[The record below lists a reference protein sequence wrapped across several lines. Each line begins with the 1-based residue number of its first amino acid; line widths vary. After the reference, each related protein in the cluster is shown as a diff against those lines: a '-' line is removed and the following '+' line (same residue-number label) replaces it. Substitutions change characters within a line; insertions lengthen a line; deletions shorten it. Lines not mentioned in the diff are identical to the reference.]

1 MPSAAIAIPVLLVAF
16 VLLRLSRLGDRR
28 DATAHEPTGEPLT
41 RLPIRTRNAY
51 VDAMT
56 RLGIGI
62 SLAVLVVSA
71 AFFLIANTSAG
82 IGTAILALGLPSLWI
97 VNVRLSHGGVVELWP
112 DRLIIRTRNST
123 HDYPWRDIESVRV
136 ATWHESSPGERGF
149 VRILGADVREPFARV
164 ARVRL
169 RRRIGMSMG
178 LWRTRYG
185 TEIEGLPI
193 PMRAIKV
200 FVDNPEALAALAQP
214 HVDSVARAA
223 LSSTPIRPPSRQASR
238 TS

>member
-1 MPSAAIAIPVLLVAF
+1 MTTAVAIPILLAAF

-28 DATAHEPTGEPLT
+28 DAAAHAPSGEPLA

-62 SLAVLVVSA
+62 SLAGLLVSA
-71 AFFLIANTSAG
+71 TFILIGDTNAG
-82 IGTAILALGLPSLWI
+82 IGTSILALGLPSLWT

-136 ATWHESSPGERGF
+136 ATWLESKPRERGF
-149 VRILGADVREPFARV
+149 VRILGADVREPFAL
-164 ARVRL
+164 VRL

-178 LWRTRYG
+178 FWRTRYG
-185 TEIEGLPI
+185 TEVDGLPI

-200 FVDNPEALAALAQP
+200 FVNDPEAFAVLAQS
-214 HVDSVARAA
+214 HIDSAA
-223 LSSTPIRPPSRQASR
+223 HAA
-238 TS
+238 